1 MIDDPRGYL
10 APRNNEPGSG
20 TAIAGISAKDDEN
33 KVYLLSMGFAISD
46 KAPVKGSVNILGA
59 HKGWGKIRVLRE
71 NGKYKVMFVPR
82 TAATAPTAVKTFTV
96 AKNAAYNFVYL
107 NLESGQMVQVE
118 PKKNDWDLCY
128 TAAVAWITNKDY
140 DARSNVTLYPDL
152 IINNIHAGTKVAH
165 TKQFETTEK
174 AYEAY
179 KNIPSQIFWETTVK
193 GANFDGD
200 KYNRLGLGKSWRDL
214 PNGGTIRPYW
224 YVVRDGEGNHFKLI
238 VRAMNNDAGERGYPT
253 IEYQYVP
260 KQ

>member
-1 MIDDPRGYL
+1 M
-10 APRNNEPGSG
+10 
-20 TAIAGISAKDDEN
+20 
-33 KVYLLSMGFAISD
+33 
-46 KAPVKGSVNILGA
+46 
-59 HKGWGKIRVLRE
+59 
-71 NGKYKVMFVPR
+71 
-82 TAATAPTAVKTFTV
+82 
-96 AKNAAYNFVYL
+96 
-107 NLESGQMVQVE
+107 
-118 PKKNDWDLCY
+118 
-128 TAAVAWITNKDY
+128 
-140 DARSNVTLYPDL
+140 

-238 VRAMNNDAGERGYPT
+238 VRTMKNDAGERGYPT